1 MFLFLKK
8 FCEVAFDRL
17 PCLRVSSLTG
27 SNCKRH
33 RLTRLVYL
41 TIFPKIS
48 QNLQTPTRL
57 DLISGIYLE
66 ISPKLAQITKVKP
79 RFPKK
84 KLISLMPTCSF
95 PTKRQNSWLLLNLV
109 SMTMTNIMTSIIVWR
124 LLAVRSITVNWCLKR
139 SSYLEEFK
147 PLRTRHRRSHYLNKG

>member
-17 PCLRVSSLTG
+17 PCLHVSSLTG

-66 ISPKLAQITKVKP
+66 IFPKLAQITKVKP
-79 RFPKK
+79 RFPREKK
-84 KLISLMPTCSF
+84 IISLMPTCSF
-95 PTKRQNSWLLLNLV
+95 PTKRQKA
-109 SMTMTNIMTSIIVWR
+109 MIIAKSHEHDQDHDFHHCVKI
-124 LLAVRSITVNWCLKR
+124 VGG
-139 SSYLEEFK
+139 
-147 PLRTRHRRSHYLNKG
+147 PLDHG